1 MDKHCALADSF
12 CTICHTFRRK
22 VSPGNIRLRY
32 EELKS
37 HLTLKAKS
45 LTRARAS
52 ECSNGGAT
60 DAGQPGRNWL
70 ALLRLGMAAM
80 DRQTSRADTRRGR
93 GGGEHAGNPHISYT
107 RTCVRVRSDTCRGAA
122 ARGRGTGTVH
132 FVNLPAQAAMPR
144 QLSAGT
150 RRGEIAVCRRRLP
163 RK

>member
-12 CTICHTFRRK
+12 CTIYHTCVRQVR
-22 VSPGNIRLRY
+22 PGNIRLRY
-32 EELKS
+32 EGMKS

-60 DAGQPGRNWL
+60 DAGQPGRRNWL
-70 ALLRLGMAAM
+70 VLRLGMAAE
-80 DRQTSRADTRRGR
+80 DRQTSRGEDTGRGR
-93 GGGEHAGNPHISYT
+93 GGGHAGNPHISYT

-122 ARGRGTGTVH
+122 ARERGTGTVH

>member
-12 CTICHTFRRK
+12 CTICITCPRK

-32 EELKS
+32 EGLKS

-52 ECSNGGAT
+52 ECSYGGAT

-70 ALLRLGMAAM
+70 VLRLGMAE
-80 DRQTSRADTRRGR
+80 DRQTSRGADTGRGR
-93 GGGEHAGNPHISYT
+93 GGGHAGNPHISYT